1 MTVRQL
7 TVGSFATN
15 CYMVIDEA
23 AKEGFVIDPGGDGER
38 ILSEITRNGMK
49 VKGILLT
56 HGHYDHF
63 AVVDRVAE
71 GTGAPVLI
79 SQADACWFYKIPS
92 FFGPVTPPKTKISRY
107 LEPGQRILA
116 GQMAFEILATPG
128 HTPGGISLY
137 GSGALFCGD
146 TLFWRSVGRCDLP
159 GGDWNT
165 LLSSIHNIL
174 FKLPDETVVYC
185 GHGPET
191 TIGEERKQNPYL

>member
-107 LEPGQRILA
+107 LEHGQRIL
-116 GQMAFEILATPG
+116 
-128 HTPGGISLY
+128 
-137 GSGALFCGD
+137 ALFCGD